1 MSHVHLVPVNIES
14 VVDAGPIKV
23 ASSTVSKL
31 WIMVFIGVTVFAYNL
46 LVGNLAHAWGAFYVN
61 AVYFQ
66 GLALGGVMTT
76 VIMQIVRAKW
86 GSPIRRLAEANVA
99 YLPVAF
105 VCFLTTYFGKEHLF
119 YWANSPMPGREFW
132 MSPNFVYVR
141 FAILFFVLYL
151 LMARFVGISLR
162 GDVGLARDRA
172 KDKGQWNLPIHRYLL
187 GGWKGAEREVVPLQ
201 RKLSV
206 NGPVVVFFYAVVV
219 SLFAFEMIMGQNP
232 TWYSNLFGA
241 FIFVSQ
247 IYIGWASLG
256 LMTIFFSKR
265 EKAFG
270 ELVSTQQLWDL
281 GKLTFGFCMLW
292 GYMFWS
298 QFLPQ
303 WYGNLPEETQW
314 LILRTREFPW
324 KGLAWV
330 AFPMAFIIPFIT
342 LLSRDLKKNPVTYAA
357 VCFCLMTGVW
367 LDRYLIIMPEALTNS
382 GADVHHIPLGFTEI
396 GIFVGFLGAY
406 LLCIRTFLSKFP
418 FVPVSHPLTH
428 GSNKW

>member
-14 VVDAGPIKV
+14 VVDAGPIQ
-23 ASSTVSKL
+23 AQSSTYVKL
-31 WIMVFIGVTVFAYNL
+31 WIMVFVGVLVFA
-46 LVGNLAHAWGAFYVN
+46 GNLMFGNAAETWGAFYVN
-61 AVYFQ
+61 AVWFQ

-86 GSPIRRLAEANVA
+86 GSPVRRLAEANVA

-105 VCFLTTYFGKEHLF
+105 VVFLTTYFGKDYLF
-119 YWANSPMPGREFW
+119 YWGTEPMPGREFW
-132 MSPNFVYVR
+132 MQPAFVYTR
-141 FAILFFVLYL
+141 FSILLFVLFF
-151 LMARFVGISLR
+151 LMARFVGMSLR
-162 GDVGLARDRA
+162 GDVGLAHDRGGN
-172 KDKGQWNLPIHRYLL
+172 KRQWNLPIHRFLL
-187 GGWKGAEREVVPLQ
+187 KGWKGAEREVIPLQ
-201 RKLSV
+201 RKMSV
-206 NGPVVVFFYAVVV
+206 NAPVVAFCYVVVV

-247 IYIGWASLG
+247 IYIGWAGLA
-256 LMTIFFSKR
+256 LMTIFFSKTN
-265 EKAFG
+265 KKFG
-270 ELVSTQQLWDL
+270 ELITSQQLWDL

-324 KGLAWV
+324 KGLSWV
-330 AFPMAFIIPFIT
+330 AFPMAFIIPFIS
-342 LLSRDLKKNPVTYAA
+342 LLSRDLKKTPLSYGA
-357 VCFCLMTGVW
+357 VCVCLMLGVW
-367 LDRYLIIMPEALTNS
+367 LDRYIIIMPEALPN
-382 GADVHHIPLGFTEI
+382 DVPTYIPLGLKEI

-406 LLCIRTFLSKFP
+406 LLCIRAFLSKFP

-428 GSNKW
+428 GSNQW